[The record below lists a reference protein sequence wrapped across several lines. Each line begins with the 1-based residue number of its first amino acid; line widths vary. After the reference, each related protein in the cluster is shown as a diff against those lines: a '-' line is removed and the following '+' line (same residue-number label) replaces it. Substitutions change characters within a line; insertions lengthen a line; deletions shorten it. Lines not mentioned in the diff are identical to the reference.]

1 MVQTYS
7 DSNKIYSVDMMFA
20 YINIYKP
27 KSNYV
32 DIKPLLNIRDGE
44 ILKKYLLFTIRCN

>member
-7 DSNKIYSVDMMFA
+7 DNNKIYSVDMMFA

-27 KSNYV
+27 K
-32 DIKPLLNIRDGE
+32 IM
-44 ILKKYLLFTIRCN
+44 KKYIIKYFSFGRKA